1 MRIGI
6 LGAGNIGGA
15 LGRQWAARGHEI
27 LFGVRDPQSYTVQIL
42 MNSVPEN
49 ATTGTMREA
58 AQFGEVVALAV
69 PWQARHEVLGKLGD
83 LTGKILIDCTNR
95 VGTDG
100 PDQKLSGAEEIA
112 HAFPRARVV
121 KGFNTLGAESLA
133 HLRFGDQPAST
144 FICGDDAKAKAVVRA
159 LGEEIGFDVVDVGSL
174 ASAELI
180 ESLARLWLEL
190 SFHMGRDI
198 AFALLRRPAHA

>member
-49 ATTGTMREA
+49 ASTGTMREA
-58 AQFGEVVALAV
+58 AEFGEVLALAV
-69 PWQARHEVLGKLGD
+69 PWQAAHEVLAQVGD
-83 LTGKILIDCTNR
+83 LHGKILIDCTNR
-95 VGTDG
+95 LG
-100 PDQKLSGAEEIA
+100 PGGGDHARSGAEEVA
-112 HAFPRARVV
+112 QAAPGARVV

-133 HLRFGDQPAST
+133 HLRFGGQPAST
-144 FICGDDAKAKAVVRA
+144 FICGDDAQAKAVVRA
-159 LGEEIGFDVVDVGSL
+159 LGEEIGFDVVDVGPL

-190 SFHMGRDI
+190 SHYMGRGI
-198 AFALLRRPAHA
+198 AFALLRRPAHG

>member
-49 ATTGTMREA
+49 ASTGTMREA
-58 AQFGEVVALAV
+58 AAFGEVLALAV
-69 PWQARHEVLGKLGD
+69 PWQAAHEVLAQVGD
-83 LTGKILIDCTNR
+83 LSGKILIDCTNR
-95 VGTDG
+95 LGSGGADHAR
-100 PDQKLSGAEEIA
+100 SGAEEVA
-112 HAFPRARVV
+112 HAAPGARVV
-121 KGFNTLGAESLA
+121 KGFNTLGAESLGR
-133 HLRFGDQPAST
+133 LRFGDQPAST
-144 FICGDDAKAKAVVRA
+144 FICGDDAQAKALVRA
-159 LGEEIGFDVVDVGSL
+159 LGEEIGFDVVDVGPL

-190 SFHMGRDI
+190 SHHMGRDI